1 MKMGT
6 LAAQVAGSTVARRIG
21 GAFKTEEERAEA
33 SRTALLDSAQKVVR
47 TMGEMKGAAMK
58 LGQMLSVAPDALP
71 REFLEELR
79 SLQKDSPA
87 MPYEMV
93 AAEIEKGLS
102 RSLVD
107 VFRYFDPKP
116 IGAASIGQ
124 VHRARLFDGRDV
136 AVKVQYPGIAATLDS
151 DIKNLAS
158 MIQLGRVVADK
169 GHLEKVIDEIRSGLL
184 EEADYEHE
192 AQNLRKY
199 GRILREHPR
208 IVVPEVIEEASS
220 RSVLTMSFV
229 EGTKLD
235 LAMDALPAP
244 EKDRVA
250 LDFSETI
257 VWMFHAKQVLHADP
271 HPGNYLYTA
280 DDKFAFLDFGCFR
293 EFDADFTD
301 GFLDVLVAKWKHE
314 KARLPAIHDRLG
326 FKAMGNAKP
335 LDADQLHEITE
346 IALSP
351 FLYDREFDWGTW
363 SPNKPME
370 QFVKNNLG
378 VLRYAA
384 PPKALFYVRVC
395 GGIWGFLQRCKARG
409 NWYRMAQGMARQ
421 RGLM

>member
-136 AVKVQYPGIAATLDS
+136 AVKVQYPGIAATLERIGGGDPARRLHRRS
-151 DIKNLAS
+151 LVGAS
-158 MIQLGRVVADK
+158 VGDPFEMDRTGFAIVSHEGVVRAAR
-169 GHLEKVIDEIRSGLL
+169 GG
-184 EEADYEHE
+184 
-192 AQNLRKY
+192 
-199 GRILREHPR
+199 
-208 IVVPEVIEEASS
+208 
-220 RSVLTMSFV
+220 
-229 EGTKLD
+229 
-235 LAMDALPAP
+235 
-244 EKDRVA
+244 
-250 LDFSETI
+250 
-257 VWMFHAKQVLHADP
+257 
-271 HPGNYLYTA
+271 
-280 DDKFAFLDFGCFR
+280 FAFELAAVGDPAGHSAHG
-293 EFDADFTD
+293 EFVTT
-301 GFLDVLVAKWKHE
+301 G
-314 KARLPAIHDRLG
+314 
-326 FKAMGNAKP
+326 
-335 LDADQLHEITE
+335 
-346 IALSP
+346 
-351 FLYDREFDWGTW
+351 
-363 SPNKPME
+363 
-370 QFVKNNLG
+370 
-378 VLRYAA
+378 AA
-384 PPKALFYVRVC
+384 
-395 GGIWGFLQRCKARG
+395 
-409 NWYRMAQGMARQ
+409 
-421 RGLM
+421 